1 MKSTLSRVTLF
12 FIACHAAATVAH
24 AQSAAGCEPNSL
36 KAEQLYGLWAVQY
49 SNPPPGLPAS
59 ATMELR
65 RHAEFAESLAGSVRR
80 DVGAA
85 SGPTAITGL
94 AARAALAGD
103 LEDGFLLLDESSN
116 NVNITGTWNG
126 EMVRGSCGRMFT
138 GTWKDTSSSA
148 PADLP
153 GIAFTLRKLP

>member
-1 MKSTLSRVTLF
+1 
-12 FIACHAAATVAH
+12 
-24 AQSAAGCEPNSL
+24 
-36 KAEQLYGLWAVQY
+36 
-49 SNPPPGLPAS
+49 
-59 ATMELR
+59 
-65 RHAEFAESLAGSVRR
+65 
-80 DVGAA
+80 
-85 SGPTAITGL
+85 
-94 AARAALAGD
+94 
-103 LEDGFLLLDESSN
+103 LLDESSN